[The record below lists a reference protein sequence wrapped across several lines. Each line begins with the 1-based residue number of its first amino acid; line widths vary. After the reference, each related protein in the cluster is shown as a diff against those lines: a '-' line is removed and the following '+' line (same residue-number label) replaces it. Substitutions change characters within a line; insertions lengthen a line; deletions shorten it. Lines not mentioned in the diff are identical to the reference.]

1 MHLQKK
7 IYNLCSF
14 SQLTVEKTIILGGFT
29 EMKKAKLFGLGAV
42 ALTAGLLLTACGNGN
57 SGTDSTDGGS
67 GSSSAGTTAALIT
80 DTGGVDDRSFNQSAW
95 EGLEA
100 WGKEHKLSRGN
111 DGYQYFQSSNES
123 DYIPNIDQALTAG
136 FQTIFGIGYKLQ
148 PAIKEQ
154 ATNNPETNFV
164 IIDDVIDGLDNV
176 VSATFKDNEASYLAG
191 IAAAYTTE
199 TNVVGFIG
207 GVKGE
212 VIDRF
217 DAGFTAG
224 VEAGA
229 KELGKKI
236 DVKNQYAGDFS
247 APDKGRSIA
256 QGMYAQNADII
267 FHASGGTGNGVFQEA
282 KSLNESGDKKVW
294 VIGVDRDQSD
304 EGGYTLNGEDKNF
317 TLTSTLKGVGTVVE
331 DLAQKSADGDFPG
344 GEHTVYGLKEDGVG
358 LTKGQ
363 LSDEAQKAVDAAK
376 EKIIAGDVKVP
387 EVPESK

>member
-1 MHLQKK
+1 
-7 IYNLCSF
+7 
-14 SQLTVEKTIILGGFT
+14 
-29 EMKKAKLFGLGAV
+29 MKKAKLFGLGAV
-42 ALTAGLLLTACGNGN
+42 ALAAGLFLGACGNNG
-57 SGTDSTDGGS
+57 STDSSGGK
-67 GSSSAGTTAALIT
+67 SSSDTTTAALIT

-95 EGLEA
+95 EGLEK
-100 WGKEHKLSRGN
+100 WGKDQGLSRGN
-111 DGYQYFQSSNES
+111 DGFQYFQSSNES
-123 DYIPNIDQALTAG
+123 DYIPNIDQALNAG
-136 FQTIFGIGYKLQ
+136 FKTIFGIGYKLK
-148 PAIKEQ
+148 PAIQEQ
-154 ATNNPETNFV
+154 ATNNTGTNFV

-191 IAAAYTTE
+191 VAAAYTTE

-217 DAGFTAG
+217 DAGFKAG
-224 VEAGA
+224 VDAGA
-229 KELGKKI
+229 KELGKEIK
-236 DVKNQYAGDFS
+236 VLNQYAGDIS

-304 EGGYTLNGEDKNF
+304 EGEYTLNGEKKNF
-317 TLTSTLKGVGTVVE
+317 TLTSTLKAVGTVVE
-331 DLAQKSADGDFPG
+331 DLAQKSADGKFPG

-358 LTKGQ
+358 LTEGQ
-363 LSDEAQKAVDAAK
+363 LSDEAKKAVDEAK
-376 EKIIAGDVKVP
+376 EKIISGDVKVP
-387 EVPESK
+387 ETPEEN

>member
-1 MHLQKK
+1 
-7 IYNLCSF
+7 
-14 SQLTVEKTIILGGFT
+14 
-29 EMKKAKLFGLGAV
+29 MKKAKLFGLGAV

-358 LTKGQ
+358 LKKGQ

>member
-1 MHLQKK
+1 
-7 IYNLCSF
+7 
-14 SQLTVEKTIILGGFT
+14 
-29 EMKKAKLFGLGAV
+29 MKKAKLFGLGAV
-42 ALTAGLLLTACGNGN
+42 ALSAGLLLGACGNGGD
-57 SGTDSTDGGS
+57 SDSTDSTGG
-67 GSSSAGTTAALIT
+67 GSSSKTTTAALIT

-100 WGKEHKLSRGN
+100 WGKDHDLSRGN
-111 DGYQYFQSSNES
+111 DGFQYFQSSNES
-123 DYIPNIDQALTAG
+123 DYIPNIDQALNAG
-136 FQTIFGIGYKLQ
+136 FKTIFGIGYKLK
-148 PAIKEQ
+148 PAIEEQ
-154 ATNNPETNFV
+154 AGSNPETNFA
-164 IIDDVIDGLDNV
+164 IIDDVIEGKDNV

-199 TNVVGFIG
+199 TNIVGFIG

-217 DAGFTAG
+217 DAGFKAG
-224 VEAGA
+224 VDAGA
-229 KELGKKI
+229 KALNKE
-236 DVKNQYAGDFS
+236 VKVLNQYAGDFS

-304 EGGYTLNGEDKNF
+304 EGDYTLNGEKKNF

-331 DLAQKSADGDFPG
+331 DLAQKSADGKFPG

-358 LTKGQ
+358 ITEGQ
-363 LSDEAQKAVDAAK
+363 LSDEAKKAVNEAK
-376 EKIIAGDVKVP
+376 EKIISGDIKVP
-387 EVPESK
+387 ETPKS